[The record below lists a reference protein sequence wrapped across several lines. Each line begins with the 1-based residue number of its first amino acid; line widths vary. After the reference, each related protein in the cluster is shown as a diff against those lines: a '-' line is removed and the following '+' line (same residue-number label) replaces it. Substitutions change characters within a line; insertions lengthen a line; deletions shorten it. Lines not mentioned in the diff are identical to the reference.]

1 VHAARKKPKKVRAW
15 ITMFI
20 LNRCVRKPSPSI
32 EDFTDFVLRPAP
44 LVFQAI
50 LTILQPPPP
59 LLRADA
65 ARGSA

>member
-1 VHAARKKPKKVRAW
+1 
-15 ITMFI
+15 MFI